1 MTGPDE
7 EKRLAALAA
16 IEEVEDSML
25 LGLGTGSTVAF
36 ALSALA
42 ERVRTG
48 MRVRAVATSVQTW
61 RAAQALG
68 IEMLDFATFGSVDL
82 CIDGVDEIDPV
93 FRAIK
98 GAGGALLR
106 EKIVAE
112 AAVRMIAIA
121 DSGKPVT
128 QLGQVPVPVEVL
140 PFGVQFVA
148 DRIAALGGAVETR
161 QVAGGPYL
169 TDQGNV
175 VLDCRFPQPL
185 ELEGLADALAAIP
198 GVMGHGLFLRE
209 VDALYVARGTL
220 VRRYERSGS

>member
-16 IEEVEDSML
+16 IEEVEDGML
-25 LGLGTGSTVAF
+25 LGLGTGSTVAY

-48 MRVRAVATSVQTW
+48 LRVRGVATSVQTW

-82 CIDGVDEIDPV
+82 CIDGVDEIDPA

-121 DSGKPVT
+121 DSGKTVD
-128 QLGQVPVPVEVL
+128 QLGQAAVPVEVL
-140 PFGVQFVA
+140 PFGVRFVA
-148 DRIAALGGAVETR
+148 DRIGALGGTVETR
-161 QVAGGPYL
+161 QVAGGPYS
-169 TDQGNV
+169 TDQGNL

-185 ELEGLADALAAIP
+185 QLEALAEALGAIP
-198 GVMGHGLFLRE
+198 GVMGHGLFLGE
-209 VDALYVARGTL
+209 IDALYVARGTQ
-220 VRRYERSGS
+220 VSRYERSGS